1 MKAFSIAARLC
12 VVLSSLLIPS
22 ALGLAER
29 LPIKIYSTADGLAHE
44 RIKRI
49 VRDSR
54 GFLWFCTADGLSRFD
69 GHSFT
74 TYLTKDGLPNSVTND
89 LLETRRG
96 EYWVATYG
104 GVLLFNPLL
113 RSGES
118 VASRF
123 TAFPVGD
130 TPESNRVNALY
141 EDRRGRI
148 WAGTDGGLFSLDPAT
163 SSSPRENRM
172 FHRVEPGL
180 PQTPPGRQ
188 KILSLLEDQTGALWI
203 GTEAGLAQR
212 QPDGRLSQPSELR
225 LEEIWS
231 LIRDDDG
238 TMWAGTSEG
247 LLHFDPAKAS
257 RVRLYTMLDGIGG
270 RVVRTVF
277 RTSEGRLW
285 VGTSSNGIA
294 ALEGEGFRHY
304 TTARGLPDDYIRSL
318 AEDSAG
324 NLWIG
329 TYTAGVAKLSR
340 YGFVSFRE
348 DDALRRRFV
357 RSLFENQ
364 AGQICL
370 TDAPATVYY
379 FDGQIFSF
387 IRFNVPEKS
396 LHAPT
401 WRSFNFVFQDRAG
414 EWWVPTGEGLYRF
427 ARTERMQQLAQ
438 TRARTVYKIAD
449 GLPSYNLTRMFED
462 SRGDIWMGAL
472 DRVTLA
478 KWERA
483 TGKFQVFTETALLRP
498 NNAPLSFAE
507 DKAGSVWIGFREG
520 GLARYATGRL
530 TYWPPDNRIP
540 ASPVYNLFVD
550 RGGRLWVPTDG
561 GGLLRVG
568 DPLSPQL
575 TFKVLTTADGLTS
588 NSIRCVTEDEWGRIY
603 VGTIRGV
610 DRLNPAGGDIKHYS
624 VSDGLNY
631 SELNGAI
638 RDHAGALW
646 FGTLRGISKLV
657 PEPGELKGRAQAPQ
671 VLIRG
676 LRVAGVSYPVSEL
689 GEAAVTMPE
698 LSAGKNQIQIDYFGF
713 SFGAGEALRYQYKL
727 EGSLLDWSLPTD
739 QRAVEF
745 PKLSPGQY
753 RFLVRAAGVD
763 GASSVAPALV
773 AFTILPPLWLRWWFV
788 ALAVLILAGALY
800 TLYRYRL
807 SRALEV
813 ERVRMRIATDLHD
826 DIGAGLSRI
835 AILSEVVRQRVGTG
849 DLRVGQ
855 QIASI
860 SGASQELVDSMSD
873 IVWAINP
880 QKEHLTDLVHR
891 MRRFASDVLSGRN
904 IEFRFLAPPPEHDFR
919 LGADLRREVYLIF
932 KESIN
937 NLARHS
943 GAANAGIELRA
954 DRRFLTLQVKDDGHG
969 FDPAALDN
977 GQAEADGDGNGL
989 RSMHTRARRMGGELQ
1004 ILSSKDQ
1011 GTNIFLRVPMNQS
1024 HFLEKSQT
1032 ENPRLR
1038 HRYQKPKGK
1047 DA

>member
-1 MKAFSIAARLC
+1 MKTFSIAARLC
-12 VVLSSLLIPS
+12 VVLSSLLIPYAFVS
-22 ALGLAER
+22 AER
-29 LPIKIYSTADGLAHE
+29 LPVKIYSTADGLAHE

-113 RSGES
+113 RSGEN
-118 VASRF
+118 VAARF

-130 TPESNRVNALY
+130 TPESDRVNARY

-148 WAGTDGGLFSLDPAT
+148 WAGTDGGLFFLDPAGT
-163 SSSPRENRM
+163 QNRK
-172 FHRVEPGL
+172 FHQVEPDL
-180 PQTPPGRQ
+180 PNTAPGWQ
-188 KILSLLEDQTGALWI
+188 KIFSLLEDQDGTLWI
-203 GTEAGLAQR
+203 GTEAGLVQR
-212 QPDGRLSQPSELR
+212 QPDGRLSLPVELR
-225 LEEIWS
+225 LAEIWS
-231 LIRDDDG
+231 LIRDGDG

-247 LLHFDPAKAS
+247 LLHFDPSKAG
-257 RVRLYTMLDGIGG
+257 RIRLWTMRDGIGG
-270 RVVRTVF
+270 RVIRTVF
-277 RTSEGRLW
+277 RTSDGRLW
-285 VGTSSNGIA
+285 AGTNSNGIA
-294 ALEGEGFRHY
+294 VMEGERFRQY
-304 TTARGLPDDYIRSL
+304 TSARGLPDDYIRSL

-329 TYTAGVAKLSR
+329 THTGGVVKLSR
-340 YGFVSFRE
+340 YGFISFRE
-348 DDALRRRFV
+348 DDALRRSFV

-370 TDAPATVYY
+370 TDAPASVYY
-379 FDGQIFSF
+379 FDGQLFQLVQ
-387 IRFNVPEKS
+387 FNVPPKS
-396 LHAPT
+396 IQVPG
-401 WRSFNFVFQDRAG
+401 WRRYNFVFQDRAG
-414 EWWVPTGEGLYRF
+414 EWWVPTGDGLYRF
-427 ARTERMQQLAQ
+427 DGTERMEQLAQ
-438 TRARTVYKIAD
+438 ARPKAIYKLAD
-449 GLPSYNLTRMFED
+449 GLPSYNLMRMFED
-462 SRGDIWMGAL
+462 SRGDVWMGML
-472 DRVTLA
+472 DRITLVR
-478 KWERA
+478 WERS
-483 TGKFQVFTETALLRP
+483 TGRFHSYAEADGLPP

-507 DKAGSVWIGFREG
+507 DRAGNVWFGFREG
-520 GLARYATGRL
+520 GLARYSAGRVKF
-530 TYWPPDNRIP
+530 WPSNRQIP
-540 ASPVYNLFVD
+540 ASAVYNLFVD
-550 RGGRLWVPTDG
+550 RGGRLWIPTEG
-561 GGLLRVG
+561 GGLFRA
-568 DPLSPQL
+568 DDLSASEL
-575 TFKVLTTADGLTS
+575 SLVAMTTAQGLSS
-588 NSIRCVTEDEWGRIY
+588 NAVRCVTEDEWGRIY
-603 VGTIRGV
+603 AGTIRGV
-610 DRLNPAGGDIKHYS
+610 DRLNLATGDIKHYS
-624 VSDGLNY
+624 VSDGLSYN
-631 SELNGAI
+631 ELNWAI
-638 RDHAGALW
+638 RDRTGALW
-646 FGTLRGISKLV
+646 FGTYRGLSKLV
-657 PEPGELKGRAQAPQ
+657 PEPDLPANQLQPLQ

-676 LRVAGVSYPVSEL
+676 LRVAGVAYPVSEL

-698 LSAGKNQIQIDYFGF
+698 LSADKNQIQIDYFGF

-727 EGSLLDWSLPTD
+727 EGSSLDWSLPTD

-745 PKLSPGQY
+745 PKLPPGQY

-763 GASSVAPALV
+763 GASSVAPAMV
-773 AFTILPPLWLRWWFV
+773 AFTILPPLWLRGWFV

-800 TLYRYRL
+800 ALYRYRL
-807 SRALEV
+807 SRVLEV

-835 AILSEVVRQRVGTG
+835 AILSEVVQQRVGTG

-904 IEFRFLAPPPEHDFR
+904 IEFRFQAPPPEQDVR

-943 GAANAGIELRA
+943 GAANAEIELRA
-954 DRRFLTLQVKDDGHG
+954 DRRFLTLQVKDNGRG
-969 FDPAALDN
+969 FDPAALNN
-977 GQAEADGDGNGL
+977 GHAEADGDGNGL
-989 RSMHTRARRMGGELQ
+989 RSMYTRARRMGGELQ
-1004 ILSSKDQ
+1004 LLSSNDQ
-1011 GTNIFLRVPMNQS
+1011 GTTIFLRVPMNQS

-1038 HRYQKPKGK
+1038 HRYQKPNGK
-1047 DA
+1047 DS

>member
-1 MKAFSIAARLC
+1 MKTFSLARLC
-12 VVLSSLLIPS
+12 VAVSSLLIPYAFVS
-22 ALGLAER
+22 AER
-29 LPIKIYSTADGLAHE
+29 LPIKIYTPADGLAHE

-54 GFLWFCTADGLSRFD
+54 GFLWFCTGDGLSRFD

-74 TYLTKDGLPNSVTND
+74 TYLTKDGLPNSVVND

-113 RSGES
+113 QAGES
-118 VASRF
+118 VTARF
-123 TAFPVGD
+123 KLFPVGN
-130 TPESNRVNALY
+130 TPESNRVNAVY
-141 EDRRGRI
+141 EDRAGRI
-148 WAGTDGGLFSLDPAT
+148 WAGTDGGLFYLDSMAAFSPND
-163 SSSPRENRM
+163 SSRFLRL
-172 FHRVEPGL
+172 EPDL
-180 PQTPPGRQ
+180 PGNPSGWKQTF
-188 KILSLLEDQTGALWI
+188 SLLEDQTGVLWV
-203 GTEAGLAQR
+203 GTEIGLVQR
-212 QPDGRLSQPSELR
+212 QPDGRLMRPPELR
-225 LEEIWS
+225 QPQIQS
-231 LIRDDDG
+231 LIRDPDG
-238 TMWAGTSEG
+238 TMWAATGEG
-247 LLHFDPAKAS
+247 LLHFDPS
-257 RVRLYTMLDGIGG
+257 RGSRLRFYTMQDGIGG

-277 RTSEGRLW
+277 RTSEGKLW

-294 ALEGEGFRHY
+294 VLEGERFRQY

-329 TYTAGVAKLSR
+329 TYTSGAAKLSR

-370 TDAPATVYY
+370 TDAPASMYY
-379 FDGQIFSF
+379 FDGQIFSPV
-387 IRFNVPEKS
+387 RFNVPEKS
-396 LHAPT
+396 LRVPG
-401 WRSFNFVFQDRAG
+401 WQSFNFVFQDRAG

-427 ARTERMQQLAQ
+427 ARTARMEQLALA
-438 TRARTVYKIAD
+438 RALAVYKIAD

-462 SRGDIWMGAL
+462 SRGDIWIGAL
-472 DRVTLA
+472 DRITLA

-483 TGKFQVFTETALLRP
+483 TGRFQVFTKTDGLQSG
-498 NNAPLSFAE
+498 NAPLSFAE
-507 DKAGSVWIGFREG
+507 DSAGGIWIGFREG
-520 GLARYATGRL
+520 GLARYAAGRL
-530 TYWPPDNRIP
+530 TFWQPDSRIP
-540 ASPVYNLFVD
+540 ASPAYNLFVD
-550 RGGRLWVPTDG
+550 RSGRLWVPTDG
-561 GGLLRVG
+561 KGLLRVD
-568 DPLSPQL
+568 DPPSSQLS
-575 TFKVLTTADGLTS
+575 FKVLTTADGLSS
-588 NSIRCVTEDEWGRIY
+588 NSVRCVTEDEWGRIY

-610 DRLNPAGGDIKHYS
+610 DRLNLASGDIKHYS

-631 SELNGAI
+631 SELSGAL
-638 RDHAGALW
+638 RDRAGTLW

-657 PEPGELKGRAQAPQ
+657 PEPGGPKSQGQSPQ

-676 LRVAGVSYPVSEL
+676 VRISGVSLPVSEL

-698 LSAGKNQIQIDYFGF
+698 LSADKNQIQIDYFGF
-713 SFGAGEALRYQYKL
+713 SFGVGEALRFQYKL
-727 EGSLLDWSLPTD
+727 EGSSLDWSLPTD
-739 QRAVEF
+739 QRVVEF
-745 PKLSPGQY
+745 PKLTPGKY
-753 RFLVRAAGVD
+753 RFLVRAV
-763 GASSVAPALV
+763 SVGGAPAPAPAV
-773 AFTILPPLWLRWWFV
+773 VTFTILSPVWQRWWF
-788 ALAVLILAGALY
+788 LAAVVLILAGALY
-800 TLYRYRL
+800 ALYRYRL
-807 SRALEV
+807 ARVLEV
-813 ERVRMRIATDLHD
+813 EHVRMRIATDLHD

-880 QKEHLTDLVHR
+880 QKEHLTDLAHR

-904 IEFRFLAPPPEHDFR
+904 IEFRFQAPPPEQDFR

-943 GAANAGIELRA
+943 RAANAEIELRA
-954 DRRFLTLQVKDDGHG
+954 DRRFLILQVKDDGHG
-969 FDPAALDN
+969 FDPEALSN
-977 GQAEADGDGNGL
+977 GQADAEGDGNGL
-989 RSMHTRARRMGGELQ
+989 RNMHTRARRMGGELRIHSQ
-1004 ILSSKDQ
+1004 KEQ
-1011 GTNIFLRVPMNQS
+1011 GTAIFLRVPMNQS

-1038 HRYQKPKGK
+1038 HRYQKPNGK